1 MRIRALLLVFVGGA
15 VGTAARAA
23 LDAAMPKPGGFPLAI
38 LLINVVGALL
48 LGVLLEA
55 LLRPVP
61 EPVAVADLRLLLG
74 TGVMGGF
81 TTYSTLALGA
91 VELVHG
97 GRPGLGIGY
106 LVLSVLLGIGAS
118 TLGILI
124 GGRLRP
130 RRGEA

>member
-23 LDAAMPKPGGFPLAI
+23 LDAAIPKPGGFPLAI
-38 LLINVVGALL
+38 LVINVLGALL
-48 LGVLLEA
+48 LGILLEA

-91 VELVHG
+91 VELAHG
-97 GRPGLGIGY
+97 GLPWVGIGY
-106 LVLSVLLGIGAS
+106 LALSVLLGIAAA
-118 TLGILI
+118 TLGILL
-124 GGRLRP
+124 GGRLR
-130 RRGEA
+130 RRKEPA